1 MKIQDKIKAIFNKC
15 AKIKFEGD
23 SNDHPIIY
31 LNILKNIIGDNKEK
45 PSNTLMNKM
54 IEISE
59 EYPPRDKDEI
69 FLSEIASEGL
79 GMTVAVADL
88 QDACQSGNWEEAKKV
103 AARLQ
108 HVSENGLGLIEALI
122 ELSLQDFD
130 RMGIFSYHLQRAN
143 TFNQD
148 NKNNWIYAVCLF
160 NELKK
165 QNLKQPHKAK
175 NVKLS
180 YNLLDGHRDII
191 KYSVCARL
199 WQGDYV
205 RVSSFQRELSHW
217 IHVSDNKKSTNIVNT
232 LSSDG
237 LDNYRKK
244 RGNFFINLAEV
255 FIEDLEALKFLE
267 AFRFFVKQAN
277 EEEYYTLKKLLNN

>member
-1 MKIQDKIKAIFNKC
+1 MKIQDKIKATFDKC
-15 AKIKFEGD
+15 AKIKYEGD
-23 SNDHPIIY
+23 SNNHPIIY
-31 LNILKNIIGDNKEK
+31 LNILKNIIGDNKDK

-59 EYPPRDKDEI
+59 EYSTRERDKI
-69 FLSEIASEGL
+69 FLSEIANEGL

-88 QDACQSGNWEEAKKV
+88 QDACQIGNWKEAKKV

-143 TFNQD
+143 AFNQ
-148 NKNNWIYAVCLF
+148 NKNNNWIYAVCLF

-165 QNLKQPHKAK
+165 KNLKQPHKAK
-175 NVKLS
+175 NVKFS
-180 YNLLDGHRDII
+180 YNLLCGHRDII

-205 RVSSFQRELSHW
+205 RASSFQRELSHW
-217 IHVSDNKKSTNIVNT
+217 IHGSDKKKSTNVVNT
-232 LSSDG
+232 LSLDG
-237 LDNYRKK
+237 LDNYRSK
-244 RGNFFINLAEV
+244 RGDFFINLAEL

-267 AFRFFVKQAN
+267 AFRFFVRKAN
-277 EEEYYTLKKLLNN
+277 EKEYYTLKKLFNN

>member
-1 MKIQDKIKAIFNKC
+1 M
-15 AKIKFEGD
+15 
-23 SNDHPIIY
+23 
-31 LNILKNIIGDNKEK
+31 
-45 PSNTLMNKM
+45 
-54 IEISE
+54 
-59 EYPPRDKDEI
+59 
-69 FLSEIASEGL
+69 
-79 GMTVAVADL
+79 
-88 QDACQSGNWEEAKKV
+88 
-103 AARLQ
+103 
-108 HVSENGLGLIEALI
+108 
-122 ELSLQDFD
+122 SLQDFD

-143 TFNQD
+143 TFNQN

-175 NVKLS
+175 NVKFS
-180 YNLLDGHRDII
+180 YNLLDRHRDII

-244 RGNFFINLAEV
+244 RGDFFINLAEV

-277 EEEYYTLKKLLNN
+277 EEEYYILKKLLNN

>member
-1 MKIQDKIKAIFNKC
+1 MKIQDKIKATFDKC

-23 SNDHPIIY
+23 SNNHPIIY

-45 PSNTLMNKM
+45 PSNILMNKM

-59 EYPPRDKDEI
+59 EYSLRDKDEI

-88 QDACQSGNWEEAKKV
+88 QDACQIGNWKEAKKV
-103 AARLQ
+103 AAKLQ

-122 ELSLQDFD
+122 EMSLQDFD

-143 TFNQD
+143 AFNQ
-148 NKNNWIYAVCLF
+148 NNNNNWIYAVCLF

-165 QNLKQPHKAK
+165 KNLKQPHEAK
-175 NVKLS
+175 NVKFS
-180 YNLLDGHRDII
+180 YDLLIGNRDII
-191 KYSVCARL
+191 KYSVCSRL

-205 RVSSFQRELSHW
+205 RALSFQRELSHW
-217 IHVSDNKKSTNIVNT
+217 IHISDKKKTTNVVNT
-232 LSSDG
+232 LSLDG

-244 RGNFFINLAEV
+244 RGDFFINLAEG
-255 FIEDLEALKFLE
+255 FIEDFEVLKFLE
-267 AFRFFVKQAN
+267 ALRFFAKQAN